1 MSDVEKIVHG
11 LMLKHYDSLKKW
23 LEENGLRAPDPFVLA
38 RLIADLVRSDLE
50 RDEKLFDET
59 VDRIADELRLK
70 GKPMALAQQALFHL
84 MRIAALAY
92 IRAMTLSSR
101 RR

>member
-1 MSDVEKIVHG
+1 MSEIEKIVHG

-23 LEENGLRAPDPFVLA
+23 LEENGLRAPDPFILG

-50 RDEKLFDET
+50 RDEKLFDKT

-70 GKPMALAQQALFHL
+70 GKPMALAQEALFHL